1 MESGNAPER
10 VPPNFMLRQFPR
22 IFLWHVVRHLQ
33 RHRLLAV
40 LNVLSVAL
48 GVAVYL
54 AIQIANHSASRSFAA
69 GIDLVAG
76 KAQLE
81 VRGDV
86 DETLWPVVAHQTGV
100 KAVTGLLEGKITF
113 PDWPGEYL
121 QVLGVDLLTGEA
133 FRTFDVDQQGTSPRL
148 EQWMG
153 ERGQLAVQTEFARRH
168 GLKIGG
174 PLRVLV
180 NSEIKTATVAAFLNG
195 RDQAA
200 TMPANFAVMD
210 IGWAQELFGRQG
222 HLSSL
227 QILLDDPSQAQK
239 VAGQL
244 DQVLPPGLHA
254 ASPRQR
260 SYQIESMLSAFQLN
274 LTALS
279 MVSLLVGVF
288 LVYNTISASVARR
301 RVEIGILR
309 SIGASRWEVRA
320 LFLGEAGVFG
330 FLGVVVGMFGGVL
343 LARVL
348 TGAVA
353 KTVTS
358 LYVLLSIDRTWLDPW
373 QFATAAFFGMA
384 TVIVGAW
391 LPAGEAARVD
401 PVQALSLGA
410 HAEGAVTRLPRHAW
424 LGLGGLVLALISAG
438 LALHGRSPAWSFA
451 AAFFVLAAFALFAP
465 MTTWLFGLLA
475 ARVRRAG
482 LIWQLAAGHLR
493 QSIHRNAVTV
503 AALAA
508 AIAMTIGLMVMIF
521 SFRTSVDAWIH
532 HGIVADL
539 FIAPASNEVI
549 GLEAAVPP
557 AAIEWLRARPE
568 VRAVDTFR
576 ELECSF
582 VKVSAPAREQ
592 PESTNSTARLA
603 VLQGEYRHNLTF
615 VGGDDERK
623 MARVFHGRWVA
634 VTEPFARKFGVHDGD
649 HLQLTTPRGPAD
661 FEVAGVYADYT
672 RDEGQMLMARK
683 NFGEWWNDP
692 RVQSLAIY
700 LQPGASA
707 DGLAD
712 AFRQH
717 FSSEGEFAIYSNRS
731 LRQRILSV
739 FDQTFAV
746 TYVLRTVAILVAIA
760 GIFLSVTTL
769 AAEREREIGTFR
781 AVGASR
787 AQVRRLLMTEAGM
800 LGAIATVLGLASGLL
815 LAMVL
820 TWVVNPAFFGWT
832 IHLQLPWSSLLAT
845 PLWIIPAALLAAWH
859 PAWRASRA
867 AIATSVRE
875 E

>member
-1 MESGNAPER
+1 
-10 VPPNFMLRQFPR
+10 MLRQFPR
-22 IFLWHVVRHLQ
+22 IFLWHVLRHLQ
-33 RHRLLAV
+33 RHRLLAL

-54 AIQIANHSASRSFAA
+54 AIQIANHSAHRSFAA
-69 GIDLVAG
+69 SIDLVAG

-86 DETLWPVVAHQTGV
+86 DETLWPLLEHQPGV
-100 KAVTGLLEGKITF
+100 KSITGLVEGKITF
-113 PDWPGEYL
+113 PEWPGEYL
-121 QVLGVDLLTGEA
+121 QVLGVDLFSGEA
-133 FRTFDVDQQGTSPRL
+133 FRTFDVYQQGAAPPL
-148 EQWMG
+148 EHWMG
-153 ERGQLAVQTEFARRH
+153 EGGQLVLQKGFATRH
-168 GLKIGG
+168 GLKLGDH
-174 PLRVLV
+174 LRALV
-180 NSEIKTATVAAFLNG
+180 NSEIKTMTVGGLLDS
-195 RDQAA
+195 RDDPDA
-200 TMPANFAVMD
+200 MPANFAVMD

-222 HLSSL
+222 HLSAL
-227 QILLDDPSQAQK
+227 QLLLDDPSQAQ
-239 VAGQL
+239 AIAAQL
-244 DQVLPPGLHA
+244 DRLLPPNLHA
-254 ASPRQR
+254 VPPRQR
-260 SYQIESMLSAFQLN
+260 SYQIESMLAAFQLN

-309 SIGASRWEVRA
+309 SIGASRREVRA
-320 LFLGEAGVFG
+320 LFLGEACVFG
-330 FLGVVVGMFGGVL
+330 FLGVAVGMVGGVL

-373 QFATAAFFGMA
+373 QFALAAFFGMG

-401 PVQALSLGA
+401 PVHALSLGA
-410 HAEGAVTRLPRHAW
+410 HADAAVTRAPRHAW
-424 LGLGGLVLALISAG
+424 LGLGVLVVAVLCAW
-438 LALHGRSPAWSFA
+438 LALHGGSPAWSFA
-451 AAFFVLAAFALFAP
+451 AAFCVLAAFAFFSPLATWSFGLFAAQ
-465 MTTWLFGLLA
+465 FR
-475 ARVRRAG
+475 RVG
-482 LIWQLAAGHLR
+482 VIWQLAAGHLR

-521 SFRTSVDAWIH
+521 SFRTSVDVWIH

-582 VKVSAPAREQ
+582 TVDSGKADV
-592 PESTNSTARLA
+592 ARLA
-603 VLQGEYRHNLTF
+603 VIQGEYRHNLTF
-615 VGGDDERK
+615 IGGDDERK
-623 MARVFHGRWVA
+623 MARVFHERCVA
-634 VTEPFARKFGVHDGD
+634 VTEPFARKFGVRAGD
-649 HLQLTTPRGPAD
+649 HLKLTTPRGPGD
-661 FEVAGVYADYT
+661 FEVVGIYADYT
-672 RDEGQMLMARK
+672 RDQGVMLMARQ
-683 NFGEWWNDP
+683 NFEQWWSDP
-692 RVQSLAIY
+692 RVQSLAVY
-700 LQPGASA
+700 LQPGTAPES
-707 DGLAD
+707 LAD
-712 AFRQH
+712 IFRQR
-717 FSSEGEFAIYSNRS
+717 FSGDGEFAIYSNRS
-731 LRQRILSV
+731 LRQRILSI

-800 LGAIATVLGLASGLL
+800 LGAIATALGLASGLL
-815 LAMVL
+815 LAMML

-832 IHLQLPWSSLLAT
+832 ITLRLPWSSLLT
-845 PLWIIPAALLAAWH
+845 MPLWIIPAALLAAWH
-859 PAWRASRA
+859 PAWRASRT

>member
-1 MESGNAPER
+1 
-10 VPPNFMLRQFPR
+10 MLRQFPR
-22 IFLWHVVRHLQ
+22 IFLWHVGRHLQ
-33 RHRLLAV
+33 RHRLLAA

-86 DETLWPVVAHQTGV
+86 DETLWPVVAHQPGV
-100 KAVTGLLEGKITF
+100 KAVTGLVEGKITF

-133 FRTFDVDQQGTSPRL
+133 FRTFDLNQRGNSPPL

-153 ERGQLAVQTEFARRH
+153 EAGQIAVETGFARRH
-168 GLKIGG
+168 GLKIGDA
-174 PLRVLV
+174 LRVLV
-180 NSEIKTATVAAFLNG
+180 NSEIKTVTVVALVNNRDEAA
-195 RDQAA
+195 A
-200 TMPANFAVMD
+200 MPANFAVMD

-227 QILLDDPSQAQK
+227 QFLLDDPRQAPK
-239 VAGQL
+239 VAAQIGR
-244 DQVLPPGLHA
+244 VLAPGLQA
-254 ASPRQR
+254 EPPRQR

-309 SIGASRWEVRA
+309 SIGATRWEIRA

-330 FLGVVVGMFGGVL
+330 FLGVLAGMLGGVL

-384 TVIVGAW
+384 TVAVGAW

-401 PVQALSLGA
+401 PVHALSLGA
-410 HAEGAVTRLPRHAW
+410 HAEGAVTRMPRHAW
-424 LGLGGLVLALISAG
+424 IGLGGLALALFSG
-438 LALHGRSPAWSFA
+438 WLALHGGRPAWSFV
-451 AAFFVLAAFALFAP
+451 AAFFVLTAFAFFAP
-465 MTTWLFGLLA
+465 MATWAFG
-475 ARVRRAG
+475 RVAGQMRRAG
-482 LIWQLAAGHLR
+482 VIWQLAAGHLR

-508 AIAMTIGLMVMIF
+508 AIAMTIGLMIMIF

-539 FIAPASNEVI
+539 FVAPASNEVI

-557 AAIEWLRARPE
+557 AAIQWLRARPE

-582 VKVSAPAREQ
+582 AR
-592 PESTNSTARLA
+592 PDGKINTARLA
-603 VLQGEYRHNLTF
+603 VLQGEYRHNLSF

-623 MARVFHGRWVA
+623 MARVFHDRCVA
-634 VTEPFARKFGVHDGD
+634 VTEPFARKFGVHAGD
-649 HLQLTTPRGPAD
+649 HLQLTTPHGPAD
-661 FEVAGVYADYT
+661 FEVVGVYADYT
-672 RDEGQMLMARK
+672 RDEGQMLMARD
-683 NFGEWWNDP
+683 NFEQWWDDP
-692 RVQSLAIY
+692 RVQSLAVY
-700 LQPGASA
+700 LQPGTSA
-707 DGLAD
+707 DALAD
-712 AFRQH
+712 TFRRR

-731 LRQRILSV
+731 LRQRILSI

-787 AQVRRLLMTEAGM
+787 VQVQRLLMTEAGM
-800 LGAIATVLGLASGLL
+800 LGAIATVLGLVSGLL

-859 PAWRASRA
+859 PAWRASRT
-867 AIATSVRE
+867 AIASSVRE